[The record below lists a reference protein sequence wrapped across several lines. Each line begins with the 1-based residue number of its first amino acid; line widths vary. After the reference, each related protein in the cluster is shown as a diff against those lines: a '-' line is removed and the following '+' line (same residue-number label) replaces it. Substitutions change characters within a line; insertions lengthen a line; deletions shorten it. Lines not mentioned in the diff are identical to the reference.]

1 MKVSKKISKPR
12 PTAAPAPRGVNKRR
26 RDVTDDGRAAVEGK
40 DEEQKFS
47 TPKRARLAPP
57 ELPRGI
63 KRADF
68 EGLESGKQIASIDEN
83 MADDEDWSAE
93 DDRLLVELV
102 LEKLK
107 LTKNDWN
114 ECARKLGKDGGS
126 LGKRWKELVGDGH
139 VGLRRGRRLARM
151 KIDSSWR

>member
-1 MKVSKKISKPR
+1 MKVSKKSSKPR
-12 PTAAPAPRGVNKRR
+12 PAAPPVPRGINKRR
-26 RDVTDDGRAAVEGK
+26 RDVTDDGRAAMEEK
-40 DEEQKFS
+40 DKDPKFS

-63 KRADF
+63 KRTDL
-68 EGLESGKQIASIDEN
+68 EELESPKQNASIDED
-83 MADDEDWSAE
+83 MADDEEWSAE
-93 DDRLLVELV
+93 NDRLLVELV

-107 LTKNDWN
+107 LTKKDWN
-114 ECARKLGKDGGS
+114 ECARKLGKDSGS
-126 LGKRWKELVGDGH
+126 LGKRWKELVGEGH